1 MTTWQGLTGLDREH
15 PWLLD
20 SALALGLLATAMFAA
35 AASGPVSVE
44 HVVMMVAAAIGLAAR
59 RAAPLPAFLVTGG
72 LVVVM
77 IAWGFSTAAMGAGLF
92 LIAYTVAAHRPAG
105 ATIIA
110 AGYALAIVVLVAVL
124 LPVRM
129 PPGEAATNLAL
140 FGGSFVL
147 GRATRLHRAAARLE
161 AERAALAERV
171 QVNEAQATLTEERLR
186 IARELHDVVGHS
198 LGVIALQAGVGA
210 RMIESDPAEA
220 KAALLA
226 IADRSRGSLR
236 EVRQILGALREA
248 GATSPNPGLA
258 AVPDL
263 IEDLAAAGLH
273 VALDQHGEPWPLTP
287 AMDLSAYRVLKESLT
302 NVVRHAGTDRARV
315 SIRYGPEELELRVR
329 DHGRGAASGGAPASG
344 QRGMRERV
352 SAWGGSLS
360 VGPASGGGYEVI
372 ARLPRQG
379 VEP

>member
-287 AMDLSAYRVLKESLT
+287 AMDLSAYRVLQESLT

-329 DHGRGAASGGAPASG
+329 DHGRGAASGSAPASG